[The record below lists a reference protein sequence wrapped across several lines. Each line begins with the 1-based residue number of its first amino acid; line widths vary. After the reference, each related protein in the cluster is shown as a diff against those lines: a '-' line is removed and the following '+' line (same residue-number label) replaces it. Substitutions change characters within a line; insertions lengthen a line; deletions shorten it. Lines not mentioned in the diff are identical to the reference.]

1 MALHAWKRP
10 VDPSVYGFLE
20 VDATGALAWIEE
32 ARARTGVHVTVT
44 HLVGKAV
51 ADAIAARPDVNAI
64 VRRGRGIWARDCV
77 DVFFQVAR
85 DGGEDLLGA
94 LVQRA
99 DEKDPV
105 EIATEL
111 EHLAKRVR
119 AHRDTSLDTTA
130 TLMQHLPE
138 ALIGPAMRVAETL
151 TYDLGLDLRRLG
163 IPFDAFGSV
172 MVTNVGT
179 FGLRSALAPL
189 VPFARTP
196 LVVAVGAVTD
206 TPVAIDGRVEVRPV
220 LSLGVTLDHRILDG
234 YQAGLLATRFRE
246 IFEDPA
252 RMLGGGPQRARQPST
267 SSRNAHI
274 ERHER

>member
-20 VDATGALAWIEE
+20 VDATHALAWIEE
-32 ARARTGVHVTVT
+32 VRARTGVHVTIT

-51 ADAIAARPDVNAI
+51 ADALAARPDVNAI
-64 VRRGRGIWARDCV
+64 VRRGRGIWARDQV

-94 LVQRA
+94 LVERA
-99 DEKDPV
+99 DEKDLV
-105 EIATEL
+105 TIATEL
-111 EHLAKRVR
+111 ERLAKRVR
-119 AHRDTSLDTTA
+119 AHRDPSLDLTA
-130 TLMQHLPE
+130 RLMQRLPE
-138 ALIGPAMRVAETL
+138 MLVGPAMKAAEAL
-151 TYDLGLDLRRLG
+151 TYDLGIDLRRLG
-163 IPFDAFGSV
+163 IPYDAFGSV

-179 FGLRSALAPL
+179 FGLRTALAPL

-196 LVVAVGAVTD
+196 LVIAVGAATD
-206 TPVAIDGRVEVRPV
+206 TPVAVEGRIEVRPV

-252 RMLGGGPQRARQPST
+252 RFLG
-267 SSRNAHI
+267 
-274 ERHER
+274 

>member
-1 MALHAWKRP
+1 MALHAWQRP

-20 VDATGALAWIEE
+20 LDATRALTWIEE
-32 ARARTGVHVTVT
+32 ARERTGVHVTIT
-44 HLVGKAV
+44 HVVGKAV
-51 ADAIAARPDVNAI
+51 ADALATRPDVNAI
-64 VRRGRGIWARDCV
+64 VRRGRGIWARDQV

-105 EIATEL
+105 AIATEL
-111 EHLAKRVR
+111 ERLSKRVR
-119 AHRDTSLDTTA
+119 AHRDPSLDLTA
-130 TLMQHLPE
+130 SLMQRLPE
-138 ALIGPAMRVAETL
+138 ALVGPAMKAAETL
-151 TYDLGLDLRRLG
+151 TYDLGIDLRRLG
-163 IPFDAFGSV
+163 IPYDAFGSV
-172 MVTNVGT
+172 MVTNLGT
-179 FGLRSALAPL
+179 FGLRTALAPL

-196 LVVAVGAVTD
+196 LVIAVGAVTD
-206 TPVAIDGRVEVRPV
+206 TPVAIEGRVEVRPV

-252 RMLGGGPQRARQPST
+252 RALG
-267 SSRNAHI
+267 
-274 ERHER
+274 